1 MLRVPGTD
9 LHTVGVCLQVFAV
22 ERGSSSPTVWSTGFP
37 RDAPAA
43 KCSPINAIKAASKL
57 FTRKTVGKRVLVL
70 LSCWLVGW
78 GEVVADTFD
87 IHAGGQGRPTTR
99 KKKKPTKKNKPSYFL
114 LPFLILGTSRQEN
127 FRRVSEYP
135 SLTSSSAYTWIYQRQ

>member
-1 MLRVPGTD
+1 M
-9 LHTVGVCLQVFAV
+9 CLQIFAV
-22 ERGSSSPTVWSTGFP
+22 ERGSSSPTVWSSGFP

-78 GEVVADTFD
+78 GELVADTFD

-99 KKKKPTKKNKPSYFL
+99 KKKTPKKHLPFCL
-114 LPFLILGTSRQEN
+114 LPFLILGTSRREN

-135 SLTSSSAYTWIYQRQ
+135 SLTASSAYTWIYQRQ